1 MTSRAVAPSSVGSR
15 ARRPV
20 RTTTTR
26 TSTRPSTRPSTRRR
40 CVDDVSRQPR
50 APSERLINDDLRP
63 VTARERT
70 FGTYDVAALW
80 IGLVVC
86 VPAWTL
92 ASSVVAMGF
101 STGQA
106 LASVCAGNAL
116 VLAPMAANGYAGTK
130 FGVGYPVL
138 CRSAFGIRGANVAT
152 VARGLVGTGWFGIQT
167 AYGGKA
173 LATVVRAFASSGSAA
188 AVNEGAWRTIE
199 WLGLSAPELACYLA
213 FLAAQLCVIYN
224 GIESIRRV
232 EEYAAPLLIA
242 LTLALFVWAMRAA
255 GGFGPMLSAPS
266 AFAVGGT
273 REGESFLRAFFP
285 VVTATVGFW
294 ATLSLN
300 ISDFTRYAE
309 SQRAQM
315 MGQAIGLPFFMAA
328 FSFVALVVTSCS
340 VVIFGEAVSDPI
352 ALLSR
357 INSGPLITSIAMSG
371 LTIATLS
378 TNIAAN
384 IVAPA
389 NALVNAFPKRIS
401 FRTAAFVTAALGT
414 AMMPWKL
421 VSGDGYIFVW
431 LIGYAALLGP
441 VAGIMIV
448 DFFFIRKRRLDV
460 DALYSM
466 DRDSSYWYANGFN
479 LRALIA
485 FAVGAGVCLPGF
497 LVAVGLASSCAP
509 AFAVVYDNAWFVS
522 FFLGGGVHLAL
533 EKLFPSRASSSSSS
547 AAA

>member
-1 MTSRAVAPSSVGSR
+1 MASRVGAR
-15 ARRPV
+15 PRVVHGARLDATARR
-20 RTTTTR
+20 R
-26 TSTRPSTRPSTRRR
+26 RPSTHPPTRDATRRAR
-40 CVDDVSRQPR
+40 WTSTGVVEDVPR
-50 APSERLINDDLRP
+50 RPREPSDQLINDDLGP
-63 VTARERT
+63 VMTNDRT
-70 FGTYDVAALW
+70 FGTYDIAALW

-101 STGQA
+101 STRQA
-106 LASVCAGNAL
+106 LASVCVGNAL
-116 VLAPMAANGYAGTK
+116 VLALMAANGYAGTK
-130 FGVGYPVL
+130 YGVGYPVL

-152 VARGLVGTGWFGIQT
+152 MARGFVGTGWFGIQT

-173 LATVVRAFASSGSAA
+173 LATIVRAFTSSGSAT

-242 LTLALFVWAMRAA
+242 LTLALFAWALCAA

-266 AFAVGGT
+266 AFAAGGA
-273 REGESFLRAFFP
+273 REGESFLRAVFP

-294 ATLSLN
+294 STLSLN
-300 ISDFTRYAE
+300 ISDFTRYAK

-328 FSFVALVVTSCS
+328 FSFVALAVTSCS
-340 VVIFGEAVSDPI
+340 AVIFGAAVSDPI

-357 INSGPLITSIAMSG
+357 MNSGPLITVIAMSG
-371 LTIATLS
+371 LIIATLS

-384 IVAPA
+384 VVAPA
-389 NALVNAFPKRIS
+389 NALLNAFPKKIS
-401 FRTAAFVTAALGT
+401 FRRAGFVTAALGT
-414 AMMPWKL
+414 AVMPWKL

-441 VAGIMIV
+441 VAGIMIA

-466 DRDSSYWYANGFN
+466 ERDSSYWYANGFN
-479 LRALIA
+479 VRALIA
-485 FAVGAGVCLPGF
+485 FAVGSGVCVPGF

-509 AFAVVYDNAWFVS
+509 AFAAIYDNAWFVS
-522 FFLGGGVHLAL
+522 FFLGGGLHLAL
-533 EKLFPSRASSSSSS
+533 DKLFPSRASS
-547 AAA
+547 

>member
-1 MTSRAVAPSSVGSR
+1 MASRVVARPGVVHGARRDATVRRRRSSTHPPTRDATLR
-15 ARRPV
+15 ARWASTDVVEDVPRRP
-20 RTTTTR
+20 RE
-26 TSTRPSTRPSTRRR
+26 PS
-40 CVDDVSRQPR
+40 DK
-50 APSERLINDDLRP
+50 LINDDLAP
-63 VTARERT
+63 VMTNDRT
-70 FGTYDVAALW
+70 FGTYDIAALW

-101 STGQA
+101 STRQA
-106 LASVCAGNAL
+106 LASVCVGNAL

-130 FGVGYPVL
+130 YGVGYPVL

-152 VARGLVGTGWFGIQT
+152 MARGFVGTGWFGIQT

-173 LATVVRAFASSGSAA
+173 LATIVRAFTSSGSAA

-242 LTLALFVWAMRAA
+242 LTLALFAWALCAA

-266 AFAVGGT
+266 AFAAGGA
-273 REGESFLRAFFP
+273 REGESFIRAVFP

-294 ATLSLN
+294 STLSLN
-300 ISDFTRYAE
+300 ISDFTRYAK

-340 VVIFGEAVSDPI
+340 AVIFGAAVSDPI

-357 INSGPLITSIAMSG
+357 MNSGPLITVIAMSG
-371 LTIATLS
+371 LIIATLS

-384 IVAPA
+384 VVAPA
-389 NALVNAFPKRIS
+389 NALVNAFPKKIS
-401 FRTAAFVTAALGT
+401 FRRAGFVTAALGT
-414 AMMPWKL
+414 AVMPWKL

-441 VAGIMIV
+441 VAGIMIA

-466 DRDSSYWYANGFN
+466 ECDSSYWYANGFN

-485 FAVGAGVCLPGF
+485 FAVGAGACVPGF
-497 LVAVGLASSCAP
+497 LVAVGLAPSCAP
-509 AFAVVYDNAWFVS
+509 TFAVIYDNAWFVS
-522 FFLGGGVHLAL
+522 FFLGGGLHLAL
-533 EKLFPSRASSSSSS
+533 EKLFPSRASSS
-547 AAA
+547 

>member
-1 MTSRAVAPSSVGSR
+1 MASRVGAR
-15 ARRPV
+15 PRVVHGARLDATARR
-20 RTTTTR
+20 R
-26 TSTRPSTRPSTRRR
+26 RPSTHPPTRDATRRAR
-40 CVDDVSRQPR
+40 WTSTGVVEDVPR
-50 APSERLINDDLRP
+50 RPREPSDKLINDDLGP
-63 VTARERT
+63 VMTNDRT
-70 FGTYDVAALW
+70 FGTYDIAALW

-101 STGQA
+101 STRQA
-106 LASVCAGNAL
+106 LASVCVGNAL

-130 FGVGYPVL
+130 YGVGYPVL

-152 VARGLVGTGWFGIQT
+152 MARGFVGTGWFGIQT

-173 LATVVRAFASSGSAA
+173 LATIVRAFTSSGSAT

-242 LTLALFVWAMRAA
+242 LTLALFAWALCAA

-266 AFAVGGT
+266 AFAAGGA
-273 REGESFLRAFFP
+273 REGESFLRAVFP

-294 ATLSLN
+294 STISLN
-300 ISDFTRYAE
+300 ISDFTRYAK

-328 FSFVALVVTSCS
+328 FSFVALAVTSCS
-340 VVIFGEAVSDPI
+340 AVIFGAAVSDPI

-357 INSGPLITSIAMSG
+357 MNSGPLITVIAMSG
-371 LTIATLS
+371 LIIATLS

-384 IVAPA
+384 VVAPA
-389 NALVNAFPKRIS
+389 NALLNAFPKKIS
-401 FRTAAFVTAALGT
+401 FRRAGFITAALGT
-414 AMMPWKL
+414 AVMPWKL

-441 VAGIMIV
+441 VAGIMIA

-466 DRDSSYWYANGFN
+466 ERDSSYWYANGFN
-479 LRALIA
+479 VRALIA
-485 FAVGAGVCLPGF
+485 FAVGSGVCVPGF

-509 AFAVVYDNAWFVS
+509 AFAAIYDNAWFVS
-522 FFLGGGVHLAL
+522 FFLGGGLHLAL
-533 EKLFPSRASSSSSS
+533 DKLFPSRASS
-547 AAA
+547 

>member
-1 MTSRAVAPSSVGSR
+1 MASRVGAR
-15 ARRPV
+15 PRVVHGARLDATARR
-20 RTTTTR
+20 R
-26 TSTRPSTRPSTRRR
+26 RPSTHPPTRDATRRAR
-40 CVDDVSRQPR
+40 WTSTDVVEDVPR
-50 APSERLINDDLRP
+50 RPREPSDKLINDDLGP
-63 VTARERT
+63 VMTNDRT
-70 FGTYDVAALW
+70 FGTYDIAALW

-101 STGQA
+101 STRQA
-106 LASVCAGNAL
+106 LASVCVGNAL

-130 FGVGYPVL
+130 YGVGYPVL

-152 VARGLVGTGWFGIQT
+152 MARGFVGTGWFGIQT

-173 LATVVRAFASSGSAA
+173 LATIVRAFTSSGSAT

-242 LTLALFVWAMRAA
+242 LTLALFAWALCAA

-266 AFAVGGT
+266 AFAAGGA
-273 REGESFLRAFFP
+273 REGESFLRAVFP

-294 ATLSLN
+294 STISLN
-300 ISDFTRYAE
+300 ISDFTRYAK

-315 MGQAIGLPFFMAA
+315 MGQAIGLPFFMTA
-328 FSFVALVVTSCS
+328 FSFVALAVTSCS
-340 VVIFGEAVSDPI
+340 AVIFGAAVSDPI

-357 INSGPLITSIAMSG
+357 MNSGPLITVIAMSG
-371 LTIATLS
+371 LIIATLS

-384 IVAPA
+384 VVAPA
-389 NALVNAFPKRIS
+389 NALLNAFPKKIS
-401 FRTAAFVTAALGT
+401 FRRAGFVTAALGT
-414 AMMPWKL
+414 AVMPWKL

-441 VAGIMIV
+441 VAGIMIA

-466 DRDSSYWYANGFN
+466 ERDSSYWYANGFN
-479 LRALIA
+479 VRALIA
-485 FAVGAGVCLPGF
+485 FAVGSGACIPGF

-509 AFAVVYDNAWFVS
+509 AFAAIYDNAWFVS
-522 FFLGGGVHLAL
+522 FFLGGGLHLAL
-533 EKLFPSRASSSSSS
+533 DKLFPSRASS
-547 AAA
+547 

>member
-1 MTSRAVAPSSVGSR
+1 MASRVGAR
-15 ARRPV
+15 PRVVHGARLDATARR
-20 RTTTTR
+20 R
-26 TSTRPSTRPSTRRR
+26 RPSTHPPTRDATRRAR
-40 CVDDVSRQPR
+40 WTSTDVVEDVPR
-50 APSERLINDDLRP
+50 RPREPSDQLINDDLGP
-63 VTARERT
+63 VMTNDRT
-70 FGTYDVAALW
+70 FGTYDIAALW

-101 STGQA
+101 STRQA
-106 LASVCAGNAL
+106 LASVCVGNAL

-130 FGVGYPVL
+130 YGVGYPVL

-152 VARGLVGTGWFGIQT
+152 MARGFVGTGWFGIQT

-173 LATVVRAFASSGSAA
+173 LATIVRAFTSSGSAT

-232 EEYAAPLLIA
+232 EEYAAPMLIA
-242 LTLALFVWAMRAA
+242 LTLALFAWALCAA

-266 AFAVGGT
+266 AFAAGGA
-273 REGESFLRAFFP
+273 REGESFLRAVFP

-294 ATLSLN
+294 STISLN
-300 ISDFTRYAE
+300 ISDFTRYAK

-328 FSFVALVVTSCS
+328 FSFVALAVTSCS
-340 VVIFGEAVSDPI
+340 AVIFGAAVSDPI

-357 INSGPLITSIAMSG
+357 MNSGPLITVIAMSG
-371 LTIATLS
+371 LIIATLS

-384 IVAPA
+384 VVAPA
-389 NALVNAFPKRIS
+389 NALLNAFPKKIS
-401 FRTAAFVTAALGT
+401 FRRAGFVTAALGT
-414 AMMPWKL
+414 AVMPWKL

-441 VAGIMIV
+441 VAGIMIA

-466 DRDSSYWYANGFN
+466 ERDSSYWYANGFN
-479 LRALIA
+479 VRALIA
-485 FAVGAGVCLPGF
+485 FAVGSGVCVPGF

-509 AFAVVYDNAWFVS
+509 AFAAIYDNAWFVS
-522 FFLGGGVHLAL
+522 FFLGGGLHLAL
-533 EKLFPSRASSSSSS
+533 DKLFPSRASS
-547 AAA
+547 

>member
-1 MTSRAVAPSSVGSR
+1 MASRVGAR
-15 ARRPV
+15 PRVVHGARLDATARRQ
-20 RTTTTR
+20 
-26 TSTRPSTRPSTRRR
+26 RPSTHPPTRDATRRAR
-40 CVDDVSRQPR
+40 WTSTDVVEDVPR
-50 APSERLINDDLRP
+50 RPREPSDKLINDDLGP
-63 VTARERT
+63 VMTNDRT
-70 FGTYDVAALW
+70 FGTYDIAALW

-101 STGQA
+101 STRQA
-106 LASVCAGNAL
+106 LASVCVGNAL

-130 FGVGYPVL
+130 YGVGYPVL

-152 VARGLVGTGWFGIQT
+152 MARGFVGTGWFGIQT

-173 LATVVRAFASSGSAA
+173 LATIVRAFTSSGSAT

-232 EEYAAPLLIA
+232 EEYAAPMLIA
-242 LTLALFVWAMRAA
+242 LTLALFAWALCAA

-266 AFAVGGT
+266 AFAAGGA
-273 REGESFLRAFFP
+273 REGESFLRAVFP

-294 ATLSLN
+294 STLSLN
-300 ISDFTRYAE
+300 ISDFTRYAK

-328 FSFVALVVTSCS
+328 FSFVALAVTSCS
-340 VVIFGEAVSDPI
+340 AVIFGAAVSDPI

-357 INSGPLITSIAMSG
+357 MNSGPLITVIAMSG
-371 LTIATLS
+371 LIIATLS

-384 IVAPA
+384 VVAPA
-389 NALVNAFPKRIS
+389 NALLNAFPKKIS
-401 FRTAAFVTAALGT
+401 FRRAGFITAALGT
-414 AMMPWKL
+414 AVMPWKL

-441 VAGIMIV
+441 VAGIMIA

-466 DRDSSYWYANGFN
+466 ERDSSYWYANGFN
-479 LRALIA
+479 VRALIA
-485 FAVGAGVCLPGF
+485 FAVGSGVCVPGF

-509 AFAVVYDNAWFVS
+509 AFAAIYDNAWFVS
-522 FFLGGGVHLAL
+522 FFLGGGLHLAL
-533 EKLFPSRASSSSSS
+533 DKLFPSRASS
-547 AAA
+547 